1 MTGMR
6 VERLDHLGIVAGVCQ
21 EIGLAAYLDA
31 LAGPSQQQVS
41 VGTATVAMILNGLG
55 FSNRQL
61 YLVSQFFATKPVE
74 HLLGP
79 GITAEMLHDDCLGRT
94 LDWLYAHDPT
104 ALFAGIARQAR
115 QRFGVRARQVHVDT
129 TSFSVSGEYASD
141 PGDPEAAENDAADAH
156 AIAVTYGYS
165 RDHRADLKQWM
176 LALATTRHGDVPLF
190 CQALDGNASDKVSL
204 LAAVEALVEQLRPPE
219 AGVGGAEAETP
230 IFVADSGLYSAQNV
244 AQLSGAGVQWI
255 SRVPDTSTEAH
266 AALHATLDVAD
277 DAWQQDAQDPK
288 GMRWW
293 ATVAQPPEGERWLVV
308 RTAQGEERARTTL
321 TRKVEQA
328 RAQWEQRLWHLGH
341 QRFACA
347 PDAQATLA
355 AQLKTCPDWLVVEA
369 AVHAVPK
376 HARPGRPRKDAAPD
390 HLEWQVQATLR
401 VDAEAVA
408 RQARRNAAFLV
419 ATNVLDPAQ
428 VSDRELLQTY
438 TEQHSVERG
447 FAFLKDPLFLASSV
461 FVKKP
466 ERIVALSLVMVLCL
480 LVYRLAEYR
489 LREQLAATGQTVPSQ
504 LKQPTDRP
512 TMRWMFQCFEGISL
526 VRVVPPQGPP
536 FQAITGVEPLHEQV
550 IRLLGPRCAKLY
562 ELSA

>member
-1 MTGMR
+1 MARMQ

-55 FSNRQL
+55 FSNRRL

-94 LDWLYAHDPT
+94 LDWLYEHDPT

-115 QRFGVRARQVHVDT
+115 QRFGVSARQVHVDT
-129 TSFSVSGEYASD
+129 TSFSVSGAYA
-141 PGDPEAAENDAADAH
+141 AAEKADAAETDAH

-176 LALATTRHGDVPLF
+176 LALATTRQGDVPLF

-204 LAAVEALVEQLRPPE
+204 LAAVEALAEQLRPAQSPE
-219 AGVGGAEAETP
+219 EGADGAEVEGP
-230 IFVADSGLYSAQNV
+230 IFVADSGLYSAHNV
-244 AQLSGAGVQWI
+244 AQLSKAGVQWI
-255 SRVPDTSTEAH
+255 SRVPDTSTQAH
-266 AALHATLDVAD
+266 AALDVAD
-277 DAWQQDAQDPK
+277 DAWQQDARETQDPERT
-288 GMRWW
+288 RWW
-293 ATVAQPPEGERWLVV
+293 APVAQSPEGERWLVV
-308 RTAQGEERARTTL
+308 RTAQGEERAGTTL
-321 TRKVEQA
+321 ARQVEQA
-328 RAQWEQRLWHLGH
+328 RAQWEKRLWHLGH

-347 PDAQATLA
+347 PDAQAALT
-355 AQLKTCPDWLVVEA
+355 AQFKTCPAWLVVQAEVRA
-369 AVHAVPK
+369 MPK
-376 HARPGRPRKDAAPD
+376 HARPGRPRKDAPPD
-390 HLEWQVQATLR
+390 HTEWQVHAALS

-408 RQARRNAAFLV
+408 RAARRNASFLV
-419 ATNVLDPAQ
+419 ATNVLDPA
-428 VSDRELLQTY
+428 VLSNHELVQTY

-466 ERIVALSLVMVLCL
+466 QRIVALALVMVLCL
-480 LVYRLAEYR
+480 LVYRLAEHR
-489 LREQLAATGQTVPSQ
+489 LREQLAATGQTVPNQ
-504 LKQPTDRP
+504 LKHPTDRP

-526 VRVVPPQGPP
+526 VRVVPPHGPP
-536 FQAITGVEPLHEQV
+536 QQEITGVEPLHEQV
-550 IRLLGPRCAKLY
+550 IRLLGPWCAKLY

>member
-1 MTGMR
+1 MR

-21 EIGLAAYLDA
+21 EIGLAAYLDT

-55 FSNRQL
+55 FSNRRL

-79 GITAEMLHDDCLGRT
+79 GITAAMLHDDCLGRT

-115 QRFGVRARQVHVDT
+115 QRFGITARQVHVDT
-129 TSFSVSGEYASD
+129 TSFSVSGEYAATEETD
-141 PGDPEAAENDAADAH
+141 AADTHAADAH
-156 AIAVTYGYS
+156 TIAVTDGYS

-176 LALATTRHGDVPLF
+176 LALATTRQGDVPLF

-204 LAAVEALVEQLRPPE
+204 LAAVEALAEQLRSADPAE
-219 AGVGGAEAETP
+219 EGAAGAGVSTP
-230 IFVADSGLYSAQNV
+230 IFVADSGLYSAPNV
-244 AQLSGAGVQWI
+244 AQLSEAGVQWI
-255 SRVPDTSTEAH
+255 SRVPETSTEAH
-266 AALHATLDVAD
+266 AALDVAD
-277 DAWQQDAQDPK
+277 DAWQQDAPAAQDLAGP
-288 GMRWW
+288 RWW
-293 ATVAQPPEGERWLVV
+293 APVAQSPEGERWVVV

-321 TRKVEQA
+321 ARQVEQA
-328 RAQWEQRLWHLGH
+328 RTQWEKRLWHLGN
-341 QRFACA
+341 QRFACE
-347 PDAQATLA
+347 PDAQAALA
-355 AQLKTCPDWLVVEA
+355 VQLKTCPAWLVVA
-369 AVHAVPK
+369 AEVHAVPR
-376 HARPGRPRKDAAPD
+376 HARPGRPRKDAAPV

-401 VDAEAVA
+401 VDAEAVT
-408 RQARRNAAFLV
+408 RQARRNACFLV

-428 VSDRELLQTY
+428 LSGHELIQTY
-438 TEQHSVERG
+438 SEQHSVERG

-480 LVYRLAEYR
+480 LVYRLAEHR
-489 LREQLAATGQTVPSQ
+489 LREQLAATGQTVPNQ
-504 LKQPTDRP
+504 LKHPTDRP

-526 VRVVPPQGPP
+526 VRFVPPHGPP
-536 FQAITGVEPLHEQV
+536 FQEITGVEPLHEQV
-550 IRLLGPRCAKLY
+550 IRLLGLRCAKLY
-562 ELSA
+562 ELTT

>member
-1 MTGMR
+1 MARMR

-21 EIGLAAYLDA
+21 ELGLAAYLDA

-41 VGTATVAMILNGLG
+41 VGTGTVAMILNGLG
-55 FSNRQL
+55 FSNRRL

-115 QRFGVRARQVHVDT
+115 QRFGVKARQVHVDT
-129 TSFSVSGEYASD
+129 TSFSVSGEYAPD
-141 PGDPEAAENDAADAH
+141 PGDSETADAH
-156 AIAVTYGYS
+156 AMAVTYGYS

-176 LALATTRHGDVPLF
+176 LALATTRQGDVPLF

-204 LAAVEALVEQLRPPE
+204 LAAVEALAEQLRPPE
-219 AGVGGAEAETP
+219 AGVSGAEAETP

-266 AALHATLDVAD
+266 AALDVAD
-277 DAWQQDAQDPK
+277 DAWQQDAQDSA
-288 GMRWW
+288 GTRWW
-293 ATVAQPPEGERWLVV
+293 AAVAQPPEGERWLVV

-321 TRKVEQA
+321 TRKVAQA
-328 RAQWEQRLWHLGH
+328 RAQWEQRLWHLGN

-355 AQLKTCPDWLVVEA
+355 TQLKTCPDWLVVEA

-401 VDAEAVA
+401 VDEEAVA

-419 ATNVLDPAQ
+419 ATNMLDPAQ
-428 VSDRELLQTY
+428 LSDHELVQTY

-466 ERIVALSLVMVLCL
+466 ERIVALALVMVLCL

-489 LREQLAATGQTVPSQ
+489 LRAQLAATGQTVPSQ

-536 FQAITGVEPLHEQV
+536 FQEITGVELLHEQV

-562 ELSA
+562 ELST